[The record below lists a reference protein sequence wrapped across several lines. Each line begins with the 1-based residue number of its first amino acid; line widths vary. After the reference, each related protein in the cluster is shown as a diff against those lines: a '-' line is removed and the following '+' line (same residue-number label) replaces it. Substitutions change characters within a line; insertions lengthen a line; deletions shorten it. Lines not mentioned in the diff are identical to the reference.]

1 MTKWNLIVHVGRCLN
16 CQNCVIADRDEYVG
30 NDFPGYSAPASA
42 EAPSPF
48 RILRRDRGAA
58 PMVDATYL
66 PVTCNHCDDAP
77 CVRAGRGAVRKR
89 DDGIVIIDPVAAK
102 GRRDLVAAC
111 PYGAIVWNEE
121 RELPQTWIFDAH
133 LLDRGGSLRCAQ
145 ACPTD
150 VFEPVRLDDDAMR
163 TRAERDGLRTL
174 RPELGT
180 HPRVWYAGLDRW
192 ETDFVGL
199 SVATVSSDGIDCV
212 ADAEVSLIEADTV
225 VASARTD
232 AFGEVKFDGLTADG
246 RRLEVVIAH
255 RGATARHGFAFTES
269 LFLGEIRIGSVAC
282 DAEG

>member
-1 MTKWNLIVHVGRCLN
+1 MSKWNLIVHVGRCIN

-48 RILRRDRGAA
+48 RILRRDRGTA

-89 DDGIVIIDPVAAK
+89 DDGIVIVDPVAAK

-121 RELPQTWIFDAH
+121 RDLPQTWIFDAH
-133 LLDRGGSLRCAQ
+133 LLDRGGTLRCAQ

-174 RPELGT
+174 RPDLGT
-180 HPRVWYAGLDRW
+180 RPRVWYAGLARW
-192 ETDFVGL
+192 EADFVGA
-199 SVATVSSDGIDCV
+199 SVATTTADGIDCV
-212 ADAEVSLIEADTV
+212 VDAEVRLIDDGAV
-225 VASARTD
+225 VATLRTD

-246 RRLEVVIAH
+246 RILELAVDH
-255 RGATARHGFAFTES
+255 HGHTARRVFAFTES
-269 LFLGEIRIGSVAC
+269 LFLGEIPIAAAG
-282 DAEG
+282 EG